1 MPHSLWPKARHRA
14 TVIPEQRHLRVH
26 LRLQGSTNTSTN
38 PLPAPNPAEAPGGTP
53 HPAEPPALALPEGWG
68 EFGLFNTHFTA
79 QELWPYQSIV
89 KTEQQVTWNTNTHK
103 SFCLQST
110 LSVLQQNTEGSVRK
124 VEAGPAVNWEQV
136 ELHWLKG
143 NQHH

>member
-1 MPHSLWPKARHRA
+1 MPHSPWPKARHRA
-14 TVIPEQRHLRVH
+14 TVTLEQRHLRVH
-26 LRLQGSTNTSTN
+26 LRLQGSTDTSTN

-53 HPAEPPALALPEGWG
+53 QPAEPPALALPEDWG

-110 LSVLQQNTEGSVRK
+110 LSVWQQNTEGSVRK

-136 ELHWLKG
+136 ELQWLKG